1 MSFNDIVYLLI
12 QFVVD
17 IVLLHGLVSGA
28 MLSPAIYNGHVRS
41 SDHRA
46 VARLDAVGELCLET
60 QPSAIRAS
68 VEGN

>member
-1 MSFNDIVYLLI
+1 MHLST
-12 QFVVD
+12 QFVLD
-17 IVLLHGLVSGA
+17 TVLVHGLVSGA

-60 QPSAIRAS
+60 QPSAIRAPID
-68 VEGN
+68 GNWMA